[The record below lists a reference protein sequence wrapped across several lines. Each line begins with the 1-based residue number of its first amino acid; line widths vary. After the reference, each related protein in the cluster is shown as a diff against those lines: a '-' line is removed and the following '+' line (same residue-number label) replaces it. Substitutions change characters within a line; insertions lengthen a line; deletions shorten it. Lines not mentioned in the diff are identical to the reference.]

1 MTTVRGVLPVLAA
14 IVLVVAACGPASGG
28 QSVQPG
34 SSGSAAPSESPADS
48 AAVPQSGIEG
58 TATAGPVC
66 PVENV
71 PPDPACAPRPVAGV
85 AIVIRAAGGAEVARV
100 QTAADGT
107 YHVDL
112 TPGLYDVE
120 PQPAAGVLGTAPAQ
134 RVTVGAGVLTLDL
147 AYDTGIR

>member
-1 MTTVRGVLPVLAA
+1 MLAA
-14 IVLVVAACGPASGG
+14 IVFVVAACGAAPGTP
-28 QSVQPG
+28 SVRPG
-34 SSGSAAPSESPADS
+34 ASGSAAPSESPADS

-66 PVENV
+66 PVEKV
-71 PPDPACAPRPVAGV
+71 PPDPACAPRPVAGA
-85 AIVIRAAGGAEVARV
+85 AIVIRAAGGAVVARV

-112 TPGLYDVE
+112 PPGLYDVE
-120 PQPAAGVLGTAPAQ
+120 PQPAEGVLGTAPAQ